1 MAILAINISLL
12 TLVTLNTMQVKTH
25 SKSARDSRSD
35 EELVQLYVETQRN
48 FYFEQL
54 YERYADKVYRKCLS
68 FVKDSAK
75 AEDFTHDIFIKLIV
89 KLGTFKEDA
98 RFSTWL
104 YSITYNYCMD
114 QLRVAKKR
122 GEIYSDEELELADS
136 VDLDTVFDDG
146 DVEVKRLNKAM
157 DHLSADEKSI
167 LMMKYQDDL
176 SIRDIAD
183 IFRVTESAV
192 KMRLLRSREKLRK
205 KYLETAVFWG
215 LLCAKMIEIIMELF

>member
-1 MAILAINISLL
+1 ML
-12 TLVTLNTMQVKTH
+12 VKTH
-25 SKSARDSRSD
+25 SKSTKDSRSD
-35 EELVQLYVETQRN
+35 EELVRLYVETQRN

-54 YERYADKVYRKCLS
+54 YERYADKVYRKALS

-122 GEIYSDEELELADS
+122 GEIYSDEELEAADS
-136 VDLDTVFDDG
+136 VDLNTVFDEG

-157 DHLSADEKSI
+157 DYLSADEKSI

-215 LLCAKMIEIIMELF
+215 LLCAKMIEILMDLF

>member
-1 MAILAINISLL
+1 
-12 TLVTLNTMQVKTH
+12 MQVKTH

-35 EELVQLYVETQRN
+35 EELVQLYVDTQSN
-48 FYFEQL
+48 IYFEQL

-68 FVKDSAK
+68 FVKDSVK
-75 AEDFTHDIFIKLIV
+75 AEDYTHDIFIKLIV
-89 KLGTFKEDA
+89 KLSTFKEDA

-114 QLRVAKKR
+114 QLRIAKKK
-122 GEIYSDEELELADS
+122 GEIYSDEELEMADS
-136 VDLDTVFDDG
+136 VDLNTVFDEG
-146 DVEVKRLNKAM
+146 DVEVKRLNRAM

-215 LLCAKMIEIIMELF
+215 LLCAKIIEIIMDLF

>member
-1 MAILAINISLL
+1 ML
-12 TLVTLNTMQVKTH
+12 VKTH
-25 SKSARDSRSD
+25 AKSTKDPRSD
-35 EELVQLYVETQRN
+35 EELVRLYVETQRN

-54 YERYADKVYRKCLS
+54 YERYADKVYRKSLS

-122 GEIYSDEELELADS
+122 GEIYSDEELEAVDS
-136 VDLDTVFDDG
+136 VDLNTVFDEG

-215 LLCAKMIEIIMELF
+215 LLCAKMIEILMDLF